1 VKFFIHK
8 LGCPKNDVDADY
20 LAARL
25 IAAGHQPVTDPAEA
39 DSVVVNTCGFIKAAK
54 EESIGAILDLAQLK
68 VSGRLKTLYAAGCLS
83 QRYGRELL
91 ADMKELDGAFGLGA
105 LDDIA
110 EAMTGSARLRQP
122 VRQDVRLLAYLD
134 WESRFVADSL
144 PYAYVK
150 ISDGC
155 DRLCSYCTIP
165 QMRGPYR
172 SRPLRSIVNEAR
184 FLAENGKKELILVA
198 QESTLWGTDLEG
210 RPTLVDLLN
219 SLEEIAEVR
228 WIRLLYLHP
237 ARTSAALIDHMGSGR
252 KTVNYFDLPLQHVN
266 TSLLRAM
273 KRETSRATIE
283 KLLETIHERASQAIM
298 RVSFMVGFPGETE
311 ARFEELCEFVQE
323 HRFDRLGAFLFSA
336 EDGTPAADLPGQ
348 VPEEV
353 KVERMD
359 RLMTLQQGLAFGRNN
374 SLIGESVEV
383 IIDTV
388 DSKGRA
394 VGRTPGDSPEIDQ
407 EVLIS
412 GPDLR
417 VGDICRVRID
427 GADGYDLVGTKV
439 AESL

>member
-1 VKFFIHK
+1 MKFFIHK

-25 IAAGHQPVTDPAEA
+25 IAAGHQPVTDPVEA
-39 DSVVVNTCGFIKAAK
+39 DSVVVNTCGFINAAK
-54 EESIGAILDLAQLK
+54 EESIGALLDLAQLK
-68 VSGRLKTLYAAGCLS
+68 MTGRLKTLYAAGCLS

-110 EAMTGSARLRQP
+110 EAMTESARLRQP

-134 WESRFVADSL
+134 WESRFVADGL

-155 DRLCSYCTIP
+155 DRRCSYCTIP

-184 FLAENGKKELILVA
+184 FLAENGKKELILVS

-237 ARTSAALIDHMGSGR
+237 ARTSAALIDHMGSR
-252 KTVNYFDLPLQHVN
+252 HKTVNYFDLPLQHVN

-283 KLLETIHERASQAIM
+283 KLLEAIHERAPQAIM

-336 EDGTPAADLPGQ
+336 EEGTPAADLPGQ

-388 DSKGRA
+388 DSKGWS
-394 VGRTPGDSPEIDQ
+394 VGRTRGDCPEIDQ

-417 VGDICRVRID
+417 AGDICRVRID